1 MAVKRLRKNKVNNG
15 TVRKINVFGVKVAD
29 ISCQSAVSEVL
40 KLAKAKNK
48 GKYVV
53 TVNSEFVMK
62 ARRDADFAR
71 ILANAD
77 LALADGWWIA
87 FSKLICGGKEH
98 DRVSG
103 VDLLETVCKK
113 AADKAITVGFLGG
126 FGSVA
131 KDVSKRQKTRLASL
145 KVVIAEPGDPSK
157 EADLR
162 LKRHFL
168 EVGRVDVLFVAYG
181 MGKQEFWIDRMR
193 KSLDVG
199 VFIGVGGAFDYL
211 SGVKKRAP
219 SFLQNLGFEWLW
231 RLFWQPSR
239 IWRQRI
245 IPVFFLMILG
255 KLVKEKVFRKT
266 FLKKQNFSEK

>member
-1 MAVKRLRKNKVNNG
+1 MAVKGLKKNKVDNG
-15 TVRKINVFGVKVAD
+15 VVGKINVFGVKVAD
-29 ISCQSAVSEVL
+29 ISCRNAVLEVL
-40 KLAKAKNK
+40 KLAKPKSR

-62 ARRDADFAR
+62 ARRDTDFAQ

-77 LALADGWWIA
+77 LALADGWWVA
-87 FSKLICGGKEH
+87 FLRLISGGKEH
-98 DRVSG
+98 DRLTG
-103 VDLLETVCKK
+103 VDLIEMVCNK

-131 KDVSKRQKTRLASL
+131 KDVAKRQKMRLASL
-145 KVVIAEPGDPSK
+145 KVVMAEPGDPSK

-162 LKRHFL
+162 LKQRFL
-168 EVGRVDVLFVAYG
+168 EIGRVDVLFVAYG

-211 SGVKKRAP
+211 SGIKRRAP
-219 SFLQNLGFEWLW
+219 RILQNLGFEWLW

-255 KLVKEKVFRKT
+255 KIIKVKIFDKIF
-266 FLKKQNFSEK
+266 KK

>member
-1 MAVKRLRKNKVNNG
+1 MAVKGLKKNKVDNG
-15 TVRKINVFGVKVAD
+15 VGRKINVFGVDVLD
-29 ISCQSAVSEVL
+29 ISRKNAVLEVL
-40 KLAKAKNK
+40 RLAKSKNR

-62 ARRDADFAR
+62 ARRDADFAQ
-71 ILANAD
+71 ILAKSD
-77 LALADGWWIA
+77 LALADGWWVA
-87 FSKLICGGKEH
+87 FSRLISGGKEH
-98 DRVSG
+98 DLITG
-103 VDLLETVCKK
+103 VDLVEMVCNK
-113 AADKAITVGFLGG
+113 AAEKPIRIGFLGG

-131 KDVSKRQKTRLASL
+131 KDVAKRQKMRLASL
-145 KVVIAEPGDPSK
+145 KVVMAEPGDPSK

-168 EVGRVDVLFVAYG
+168 DIGRVDVLFVAYG

-219 SFLQNLGFEWLW
+219 RILQKLGFEWLW
-231 RLFWQPSR
+231 RLFWQPTR

-245 IPVFFLMILG
+245 VPVFFLMILG
-255 KLVKEKVFRKT
+255 KIVKEKISKNKF
-266 FLKKQNFSEK
+266 

>member
-1 MAVKRLRKNKVNNG
+1 MALKRQVNNKVDNG
-15 TVRKINVFGVKVAD
+15 TAKKINVFGVDVLD
-29 ISCQSAVSEVL
+29 ISSKNAVLEVL
-40 KLAKAKNK
+40 KLAKPKNR

-62 ARRDADFAR
+62 ARRDAKFAR

-77 LALADGWWIA
+77 LALADGWWVA
-87 FSKLICGGKEH
+87 FSRLISGGKEH

-103 VDLLETVCKK
+103 VDLLEMVCEE
-113 AADKAITVGFLGG
+113 AAEKPIRIGFLGG
-126 FGSVA
+126 FSSVA
-131 KDVSKRQKTRLASL
+131 KEVSKRQKTRLASL
-145 KVVIAEPGDPSK
+145 KVVMAEPGDPTV

-162 LKRHFL
+162 LKQHFL
-168 EVGRVDVLFVAYG
+168 EIGRVDVLFVAYG

-211 SGVKKRAP
+211 AGVQKRAP
-219 SFLQNLGFEWLW
+219 VFLQNLGFEWLW
-231 RLFWQPSR
+231 RLFWQPTR

-255 KLVKEKVFRKT
+255 KIVKEKIFNKIS
-266 FLKKQNFSEK
+266 KN